1 MASTYARLAALWF
14 GVQFVW
20 GAILAVS
27 LQVRSTALAPHDGL
41 AAYSVIAS
49 LGALV
54 GMVTQLGSGPLADRT
69 FARRGN
75 RRAFYAAGVGVAVPA
90 VLWFYLAPSYPQL
103 VAAFF
108 ALQFG
113 MNVLGG
119 PYAAIVPDYVTPQH
133 AGAASSW
140 MGMLQAVGNVCGLL
154 VAGFIENRA
163 VIAML
168 LVAGLV
174 TSWIVTARAT
184 ARSVPAAAAREPF
197 AFSRAFRT
205 LLGSR
210 MAINFGFY
218 TLLGFLFFFVAG
230 SLNVPAGAVRTTTA
244 LLFLTFTLGNVF
256 GALAGAKPVDRFD
269 KRAVV
274 FAANGVVGVGLLGL
288 MLTTSVGWAFAF
300 AAIAGIAWGTYFIAD
315 WALACTVLPRNAMAF
330 AMGVWNIAATLPQIA
345 APIIT
350 APIVERVNA
359 GAPGVG
365 PRVAIGLAIIE
376 FTVGALWLYRLPA
389 PDSFSP
395 TAQPKAAS

>member
-27 LQVRSTALAPHDGL
+27 LQARSTALAPHDGL
-41 AAYSVIAS
+41 AAYSLIAS

-54 GMVTQLGSGPLADRT
+54 GMVTQLVSGPLADRA

-75 RRAFYAAGVGVAVPA
+75 RRTFYAAGVGIAVPA
-90 VLWFYLAPSYPQL
+90 LLWFYLAPNYPQL

-108 ALQFG
+108 LLQFG

-119 PYAAIVPDYVTPQH
+119 PYAAIVPDYVAPQR

-140 MGMLQAVGNVCGLL
+140 MGILQAVGNVCGLL
-154 VAGFIENRA
+154 VAGFVESRGVVA
-163 VIAML
+163 LL
-168 LVAGLV
+168 LVGGLV
-174 TSWIVTARAT
+174 ASWIVTARAT
-184 ARSVPAAAAREPF
+184 SRAAPAAAGREPF
-197 AFSRAFRT
+197 AVSRAFRT

-230 SLNVPAGAVRTTTA
+230 SLNVRAGAVRTTTA
-244 LLFLTFTLGNVF
+244 LLFLTFTLGNVL

-274 FAANGVVGVGLLGL
+274 FAANGVVGIGLLGL
-288 MLTTSVGWAFAF
+288 MLTRSVVWAFMF

-330 AMGVWNIAATLPQIA
+330 SMGVWNIAATLPQIV
-345 APIIT
+345 APLVT

-359 GAPGVG
+359 SAPGVG
-365 PRVAIGLAIIE
+365 PRAAIGLAIIE
-376 FTVGALWLYRLPA
+376 FTLGALWLYRLPA
-389 PDSFSP
+389 PDLSGS
-395 TAQPKAAS
+395 TGQPAAG